1 MSVANPRSHAFGAS
15 PASLDRPSLY
25 KDDRPRRID
34 ETISFFGD
42 GDSAIA
48 DTCGEELLES
58 LSGDRSSEQ

>member
-1 MSVANPRSHAFGAS
+1 MPVANSHAHVLGAS
-15 PASLDRPSLY
+15 PMSVDGPSLY

-34 ETISFFGD
+34 QTISFFGD
-42 GDSAIA
+42 GDSATD